1 MRVNACQ
8 LKTELGMTAWKQVLV
23 SLCDSAALTC
33 LNSSSSS
40 GLKCQSTTARAE
52 TSSRLLQEMQPSRN
66 PSPATA
72 SVMESTSAQP
82 PRHSHTAV
90 RRRRRG
96 GREWKRERGR
106 WGKRRNKAGGIKNC
120 WKNQIRWQ
128 LFLLIHLTW
137 QNANWLISV
146 FNNRAVQVIVYSS

>member
-1 MRVNACQ
+1 MRVYVCQ
-8 LKTELGMTAWKQVLV
+8 LKTELLMMAWKQILV
-23 SLCDSAALTC
+23 RRMCDSAALTC

-52 TSSRLLQEMQPSRN
+52 TSSRFLQEMQPSRN

-90 RRRRRG
+90 RRRRRRG

-106 WGKRRNKAGGIKNC
+106 
-120 WKNQIRWQ
+120 
-128 LFLLIHLTW
+128 
-137 QNANWLISV
+137 
-146 FNNRAVQVIVYSS
+146 

>member
-1 MRVNACQ
+1 MRVNVCQ
-8 LKTELGMTAWKQVLV
+8 LKTELGMMAWKQILV
-23 SLCDSAALTC
+23 RLCDSAALTC

-40 GLKCQSTTARAE
+40 GLKCQSTMARAE

-90 RRRRRG
+90 RRRRG
-96 GREWKRERGR
+96 GRREWGR
-106 WGKRRNKAGGIKNC
+106 
-120 WKNQIRWQ
+120 
-128 LFLLIHLTW
+128 
-137 QNANWLISV
+137 
-146 FNNRAVQVIVYSS
+146 